1 MKIEVNGTNYDIEII
16 GDKAMVDGKE
26 IDIKLNE
33 DEDEITIGRDIFRC
47 DFVED
52 GEPSLMIINGMAYV
66 VSRIFARNSV
76 FKEVTSPMTGKIV
89 GVFVKPGNE
98 VKRGQL
104 LVVLEAMKMENQI
117 RSHADGRIKEI
128 NVCEGHSVDTGQI
141 LITFE

>member
-26 IDIKLNE
+26 IDMKLNE
-33 DEDEITIGRDIFRC
+33 DEDEIIIGRDIFRC

-52 GEPSLMIINGMAYV
+52 GEPSLMIINGMTYV

-76 FKEVTSPMTGKIV
+76 FKDVKSPMTGKIV
-89 GVFVKPGNE
+89 GVFIKPGNE

-117 RSHADGRIKEI
+117 RSHANGRIREI
-128 NVCEGHSVDTGQI
+128 NVCEGQSVDTGQI

>member
-16 GDKAMVDGKE
+16 ADKAMVDGKE
-26 IDIKLNE
+26 IGIKLNE
-33 DEDEITIGRDIFRC
+33 DEDEITIERGIFRC

-52 GEPSLMIINGMAYV
+52 GEPSLMIINSMTYV
-66 VSRIFARNSV
+66 VSRILARNSI
-76 FKEVTSPMTGKIV
+76 FKEVKSPMTGKIV

-117 RSHADGRIKEI
+117 RAHANGRIREI
-128 NVCEGHSVDTGQI
+128 NVCEGQSVDTGQI

>member
-26 IDIKLNE
+26 INIKLNE
-33 DEDEITIGRDIFRC
+33 DEDEITIGRGIFRC
-47 DFVED
+47 DLVEA
-52 GEPSLMIINGMAYV
+52 GEPSLMIINGMTYV

-76 FKEVTSPMTGKIV
+76 FKEVKSPMTGKIV
-89 GVFVKPGNE
+89 GVLVKPGNE

-104 LVVLEAMKMENQI
+104 LVVLEAMKMENRI
-117 RSHADGRIKEI
+117 RDSCEWTDKRDQCLRRP
-128 NVCEGHSVDTGQI
+128 VCRHRTI

>member
-33 DEDEITIGRDIFRC
+33 GEITIGRDIFRL

-52 GEPSLMIINGMAYV
+52 GEPSLMIINGMTYL
-66 VSRIFARNSV
+66 VSRIFAGNSV
-76 FKEVTSPMTGKIV
+76 FKEIKSPMTGKIV
-89 GVFVKPGNE
+89 GVFVKPGKE
-98 VKRGQL
+98 VKKGQL

-117 RSHADGRIKEI
+117 KSPVSGRIKEI
-128 NVCEGHSVDTGQI
+128 NVCEGQIVEIGEI

>member
-26 IDIKLNE
+26 INIKLNE
-33 DEDEITIGRDIFRC
+33 DEDEITIERGIFRC

-52 GEPSLMIINGMAYV
+52 GEPSLMIINGMTYV
-66 VSRIFARNSV
+66 VSRIFARNSI
-76 FKEVTSPMTGKIV
+76 FKEVKSPMTGKIV

-117 RSHADGRIKEI
+117 RSHANGRIREI
-128 NVCEGHSVDTGQI
+128 NVCEGQSVDTGEI

>member
-26 IDIKLNE
+26 INIKLNE
-33 DEDEITIGRDIFRC
+33 NEDEITIGRGIFRC

-52 GEPSLMIINGMAYV
+52 GEPSLMIINGMTYV

-76 FKEVTSPMTGKIV
+76 LKEVKSPMTGKIV

-117 RSHADGRIKEI
+117 RSHANGRIREI
-128 NVCEGHSVDTGQI
+128 NVCEGQSVDTGQI

>member
-33 DEDEITIGRDIFRC
+33 DEDEITIGRGIFRC

-52 GEPSLMIINGMAYV
+52 GEPSLMIINGMTYV

-76 FKEVTSPMTGKIV
+76 FKEVKSPMTGKIV

-117 RSHADGRIKEI
+117 RSHANGRIREI
-128 NVCEGHSVDTGQI
+128 NVCEGQSVDTGEI